1 MESLR
6 RVSSR
11 KVHLFIHVPVNLGAG
26 RPSSEA
32 DGPNLAFAVLFT
44 GLLIR
49 CMFFEQLLYMYQ
61 VLF

>member
-11 KVHLFIHVPVNLGAG
+11 RVHLFIHVAVNLDAG

-32 DGPNLAFAVLFT
+32 DGLNLAVVVLFT